1 VRDPNISNQLTQAA
15 YDSFNVVTDADL
27 VEVSGQVRT
36 IIDPA
41 KRGWKFTVPANQK
54 IIANSV
60 TFNDSVFFVGFSPEA
75 NLADICQPS
84 QGQNFLYQVRCEN
97 GDPVVNNLDS
107 LLPED
112 ADAERVTELAQGGIA
127 PSPVFLFP
135 SSTDPDCTGA
145 DCAPPPIACIGV
157 ECFDPGFANNPVRTL
172 WTQDGIE

>member
-1 VRDPNISNQLTQAA
+1 MNARKRNITGACAGILLALTAG
-15 YDSFNVVTDADL
+15 T
-27 VEVSGQVRT
+27 
-36 IIDPA
+36 PA
-41 KRGWKFTVPANQK
+41 VA
-54 IIANSV
+54 
-60 TFNDSVFFVGFSPEA
+60 
-75 NLADICQPS
+75 
-84 QGQNFLYQVRCEN
+84 
-97 GDPVVNNLDS
+97 
-107 LLPED
+107 D